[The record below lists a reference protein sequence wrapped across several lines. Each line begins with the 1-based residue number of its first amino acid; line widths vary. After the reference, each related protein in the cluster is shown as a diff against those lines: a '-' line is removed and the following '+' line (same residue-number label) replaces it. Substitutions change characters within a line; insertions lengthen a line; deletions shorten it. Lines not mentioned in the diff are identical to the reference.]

1 MKKSPPPD
9 ARAMSGPAQAQRRK
23 AMALAAR
30 RKEEFIGARVPREL
44 RAKLFQRAEAEG
56 LPVSLLMR
64 RILEAYL
71 LGAGEGQNPAV
82 QIAGSRL
89 RAQNDS
95 QRAETNASRFSHVLG
110 WDNITLNRDVT
121 CTGCG
126 ASLRAGGGAT
136 LGFPATGGAPVILC
150 DACKART

>member
-1 MKKSPPPD
+1 MKKSLNPD
-9 ARAMSGPAQAQRRK
+9 ARAGQAQAQRQK

-44 RAKLFQRAEAEG
+44 RAKLFQRAEEEG

-71 LGAGEGQNPAV
+71 LGAG
-82 QIAGSRL
+82 
-89 RAQNDS
+89 DS
-95 QRAETNASRFSHVLG
+95 QSSVIPAIRANAQTQETPRRANLDTTRFLHVLG

-126 ASLRAGGGAT
+126 TGLRAGGKAT

-150 DACKART
+150 DACKAQT

>member
-1 MKKSPPPD
+1 MKKPPTPD
-9 ARAMSGPAQAQRRK
+9 TRAMAGQAQAQRQK
-23 AMALAAR
+23 AMAVAAR

-64 RILEAYL
+64 RILESYL
-71 LGAGEGQNPAV
+71 LGGGDGQHPSPPVPPASV
-82 QIAGSRL
+82 
-89 RAQNDS
+89 RAQGARR
-95 QRAETNASRFSHVLG
+95 QGQAEVARFSHVLG

-126 ASLRAGGGAT
+126 ASLPAGGAAT

>member
-1 MKKSPPPD
+1 MKKPPNPAVRVMAD
-9 ARAMSGPAQAQRRK
+9 QAQAQRQK
-23 AMALAAR
+23 AIALAAR

-44 RAKLFQRAEAEG
+44 RAQLFQRAEDEG
-56 LPVSLLMR
+56 LPVSLLIR

-71 LGAGEGQNPAV
+71 LGAANGQLSTARAVSSNAPAP
-82 QIAGSRL
+82 
-89 RAQNDS
+89 
-95 QRAETNASRFSHVLG
+95 ETHRRPDADRTRFLHVLG

-126 ASLRAGGGAT
+126 SGLRAGGNAT
-136 LGFPATGGAPVILC
+136 VGFPAAGGAPVILC